1 MHGTNTDGAQKAPW
15 LTQARVAVSL
25 LFLMNGFTVGCW
37 APKIPEFAERLQLS
51 KFELGL
57 MILCFGMGSLV
68 MMPIAGTQIAGRGSK
83 IVVKVTA
90 VLLLPVLIAVT

>member
-25 LFLMNGFTVGCW
+25 LFLLNGFIVGCW

-57 MILCFGMGSLV
+57 MILFFGIGSLV
-68 MMPIAGTQIAGRGSK
+68 MMPVAGAQIAGRGSK
-83 IVVKVTA
+83 LVVKVTA
-90 VLLLPVLIAVT
+90 LMLLPMLLVLS